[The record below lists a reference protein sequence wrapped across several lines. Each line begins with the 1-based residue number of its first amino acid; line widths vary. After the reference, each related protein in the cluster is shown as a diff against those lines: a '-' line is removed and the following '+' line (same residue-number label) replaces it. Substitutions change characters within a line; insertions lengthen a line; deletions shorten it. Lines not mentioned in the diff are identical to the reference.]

1 MADDEIA
8 DVIVTNGGSNHNN
21 HASKKQKIQSLITSS
36 EIRSEF
42 AHHDPGTARIN
53 NGSFGSCPGSIIEAQ
68 RRYQL
73 EFLKQPDRFF
83 YTELQPR
90 VLRSRK
96 MIKELINADDVS
108 EVSIVDNVTTAVAI
122 VLRHVSWEFC
132 EGRFE
137 KGDVVVILDCAFDAV
152 KKSIEAY
159 VKRAGGEVV
168 VVEMKF
174 PVVSGEEIV
183 ERFRKGIRMGKE
195 GGRRIRLA
203 IIDHVTSMPC
213 VVVPVKEMVRVCRE
227 EGVEYVFVDA
237 AHAIGSVEV
246 DVRDIGADFYVSNLH
261 KWLFCPPSVA
271 LFYCRKSRVSDGLH
285 HPVVSSE
292 YGNGLAIES
301 SWIGT
306 RDYSSQLVVP
316 EVLEFVN
323 RFEGGIDGI
332 RKRNHDAVV
341 EMAGMLAEAWG
352 TSLGCP
358 ADMCPSMAMV
368 GVPSI
373 LGILSDNHAQKLRA
387 HLRNEFGVE
396 VPLYYH
402 RLKDG
407 EVGVRD
413 RNGLITTYARISH
426 QVYNTVDDYLKF
438 RDAVNQLVQ
447 NKFTCEM
454 LS

>member
-1 MADDEIA
+1 MADEEIA
-8 DVIVTNGGSNHNN
+8 VTNGVSTHTNHL
-21 HASKKQKIQSLITSS
+21 SKKQKLQSFITSS

-42 AHHDPGTARIN
+42 AHHDPKIARIN
-53 NGSFGSCPGSIIEAQ
+53 NGSFGSCPNTIITAQ
-68 RRYQL
+68 KRYQF
-73 EFLKQPDRFF
+73 EFLKQPDKFF
-83 YTELQPR
+83 YTELQSR
-90 VLRSRK
+90 VLKSRVS
-96 MIKELINADDVS
+96 IRELINAEDVS

-137 KGDVVVILDCAFDAV
+137 RGDVVVVLECAFEAV
-152 KKSIEAY
+152 KKSVEAY
-159 VKRAGGEVV
+159 VRRAGGEVV
-168 VVEMKF
+168 VVELKF
-174 PVVSGEEIV
+174 PVLSEEEIV
-183 ERFRKGIRMGKE
+183 ERFRNGIRKGKE

-237 AHAIGSVEV
+237 AHAIGSVKV
-246 DVRDIGADFYVSNLH
+246 DVREIGADFYVSNLH

-271 LFYCRKSRVSDGLH
+271 FFYCRKSRVSEGLH

-332 RKRNHDAVV
+332 RKRNHDKVV
-341 EMAGMLAEAWG
+341 EMAEMLVKAWG
-352 TSLGCP
+352 TNLGCP
-358 ADMCPSMAMV
+358 PDMCPSMAMV
-368 GVPSI
+368 GLPSS
-373 LGILSDNHAQKLRA
+373 LGILSNDHAQKLRN
-387 HLRNEFGVE
+387 HLRNDFAVE

-402 RLKDG
+402 GLKDG

-413 RNGLITTYARISH
+413 GNGITTTYARISH

-438 RDAVNQLVQ
+438 RDAINQLVEK
-447 NKFTCEM
+447 KFTCEM
-454 LS
+454 LF